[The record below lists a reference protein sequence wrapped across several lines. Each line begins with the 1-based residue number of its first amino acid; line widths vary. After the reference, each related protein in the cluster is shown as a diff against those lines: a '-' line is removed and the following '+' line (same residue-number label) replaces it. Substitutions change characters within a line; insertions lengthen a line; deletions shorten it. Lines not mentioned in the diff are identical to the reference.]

1 MTLPLCI
8 PNQESFQPENAQTI
22 LYMVQKKLQI
32 NYLDRDRYKIYH
44 FVGSISRA
52 NNQQL
57 LTEVE
62 VSIHHFHPNEV
73 IIVSVYVGFVT

>member
-1 MTLPLCI
+1 MYT
-8 PNQESFQPENAQTI
+8 QSGVI
-22 LYMVQKKLQI
+22 LAKECTDDSIHGTKKLQI